1 MVTVGIVSLGCSKNL
16 VDSERM
22 LYKLHGKFELEAD
35 AALADVVIIN
45 TCGFIQS
52 AKEEAIE
59 TILEFIALKK
69 EGKIKRIV
77 ITGCLA
83 ERYREELLIEFPE
96 ADAVV
101 GLGSEAEIADIIAAL
116 GDTPKISIGEKCNL
130 PITGGRISGTLSFMS
145 YLKIAEG
152 CDNRCS
158 YCAIPSIRGGLRS
171 VPMEELIKEASKL
184 ADSGVKE
191 LNIIAQDITRYGE
204 DLYGV
209 CKLPE
214 LLQKLAEIV
223 GIQWIRLLYC
233 YPERISSE
241 LIAVIKNT
249 PKIVK
254 YLDIP
259 IQHSDGEILSRMN
272 RQGNEQSLRDLVKK
286 LREEIPGITLRTTII
301 AGFPG
306 ETEKQFD
313 ELCHFITDMKFDRL
327 GCFPYSAE
335 EGTPAADFPE
345 QIDEETKSKRAEI
358 VMDIQENVMAVKN
371 EQYIGKTFVVL
382 TEGFDRYAECF
393 FGRSYMDAPDIDGK
407 IFFTA
412 GDNKPFPGDFVTVK
426 ITETMDL
433 DLIGEREDL

>member
-1 MVTVGIVSLGCSKNL
+1 MIKVGIVSLGCSKNL

-22 LYKLHGKFELEAD
+22 LFKLHGKFELEAD
-35 AALADVVIIN
+35 AALADVAIIN

-59 TILEFIALKK
+59 TILEFVALKK

-83 ERYREELLIEFPE
+83 ERYKEELLAEFPE

-101 GLGSEAEIADIIAAL
+101 GLGSEDKIAEIIAEL
-116 GDTPKISIGEKCNL
+116 DDKPKLFSGDKLCL
-130 PITGGRISGTLSFMS
+130 PLSGGRISGTLSFYS

-158 YCAIPSIRGGLRS
+158 YCAIPSIRGKMRS
-171 VPMEELIKEASKL
+171 VPMELLLKEAQEL
-184 ADSGVKE
+184 AQSGVKE

-204 DLYGV
+204 DLYGE

-214 LLQKLAEIV
+214 LLEKIAEIQ

-233 YPERISSE
+233 YPERITE
-241 LIAVIKNT
+241 KLIETINKT
-249 PKIVK
+249 EKIVK

-259 IQHSDGEILSRMN
+259 IQHCDGEILRRMN
-272 RQGNEQSLRDLVKK
+272 RPGDEQSLRTLIAK
-286 LREEIPGITLRTTII
+286 LRADIPGVILRTTII
-301 AGFPG
+301 TGFPG
-306 ETEKQFD
+306 ESYPNFQH
-313 ELCHFITDMKFDRL
+313 LCEFVSDMKFDRL

-335 EGTPAADFPE
+335 EGTPAAEFPD
-345 QIDEETKSKRAEI
+345 QIDEEIKMQRAEI
-358 VMDIQENVMAVKN
+358 IMDTQNIIMAQAN
-371 EQYIGKTFVVL
+371 EKYVDTDIIVL

-393 FGRSYMDAPDIDGK
+393 FGRSYMDGPDIDGK
-407 IFFTA
+407 IFFTTEP
-412 GDNKPFPGDFVTVK
+412 DDKPYPGDFVTVHV
-426 ITETMDL
+426 TETLDL
-433 DLIGEREDL
+433 DLLGFRND

>member
-1 MVTVGIVSLGCSKNL
+1 MIKVGIVSLGCSKNL

-22 LYKLHGKFELEAD
+22 LFKLHGKFELEAD
-35 AALADVVIIN
+35 AALADVAIIN

-69 EGKIKRIV
+69 EGKVKRIV

-83 ERYREELLIEFPE
+83 ERYKEELLAEFPE

-101 GLGSEAEIADIIAAL
+101 GLGSEDKIAEIIADL
-116 GDTPKISIGEKCNL
+116 DDTPKLFAGDKCNL
-130 PITGGRISGTLSFMS
+130 PLSGGRISGTLSFIS

-158 YCAIPSIRGGLRS
+158 YCAIPTIRGKMRS
-171 VPMEELIKEASKL
+171 VPIETLVKEAAEL
-184 ADSGVKE
+184 AKSGVKE

-204 DLYGV
+204 DLYGEAR
-209 CKLPE
+209 LPE
-214 LLQKLAEIV
+214 LLEKIAEIP

-233 YPERISSE
+233 YPERITDK
-241 LIAVIKNT
+241 LIETINNT
-249 PKIVK
+249 EKIVK

-259 IQHSDGEILSRMN
+259 IQHCDGEILRRMN
-272 RQGNEQSLRDLVKK
+272 RAGDEQSLRALTAK
-286 LREEIPGITLRTTII
+286 LRARIPRIILRTTII
-301 AGFPG
+301 TGFPG
-306 ETEKQFD
+306 ETDSDFGH
-313 ELCHFITDMKFDRL
+313 LCEFVSDMKFDRL

-335 EGTPAADFPE
+335 EGTPAADLPE
-345 QIDEETKSKRAEI
+345 QIDDEIKLQRAEI
-358 VMDIQENVMAVKN
+358 ITETQNVLMARANEKYLDTDI
-371 EQYIGKTFVVL
+371 VVL

-407 IFFTA
+407 IFFTTEE
-412 GDNKPFPGDFVTVK
+412 DDKPYPGDFVTVRV
-426 ITETMDL
+426 TETLDL
-433 DLIGEREDL
+433 DLLGFRND

>member
-1 MVTVGIVSLGCSKNL
+1 MVSVGIVSLGCSKNL

-22 LYKLHGKFELEAD
+22 LYKLHGKFKLEAD
-35 AALADVVIIN
+35 AALADIVVIN

-83 ERYREELLIEFPE
+83 QRYKEELLTEFPE

-101 GLGSEAEIADIIAAL
+101 GLGSEAEIADIISKL
-116 GDTPKISIGEKCNL
+116 DDTPKISIGEKCNL
-130 PITGGRISGTLSFMS
+130 PLFGGRISGTLSFMS

-158 YCAIPSIRGGLRS
+158 YCAIPLIRGGLRS
-171 VPMEELIKEASKL
+171 VPMEELIKEASEL

-204 DLYGV
+204 DLYGE
-209 CKLPE
+209 CRLPE
-214 LLQKLAEIV
+214 LLEKIAEIK

-233 YPERISSE
+233 YPERISDK
-241 LIAVIKNT
+241 LTRIIKNT

-272 RQGNEQSLRDLVKK
+272 RQGDEDSLRHLVKK
-286 LREEIPGITLRTTII
+286 LRDEIPGIILRTTII
-301 AGFPG
+301 TGFPG
-306 ETEKQFD
+306 ETESQF
-313 ELCHFITDMKFDRL
+313 EKLCEFITDMKFDRL
-327 GCFPYSAE
+327 GCFAYSPE
-335 EGTPAADFPE
+335 EGTPAAGFPD
-345 QIDEETKSKRAEI
+345 QIDEETKTKRAEI
-358 VMDIQENVMAVKN
+358 IMDIQNNIMAVKN
-371 EQYIGKTFVVL
+371 EQYIGKTIIVL
-382 TEGFDRYAECF
+382 TEGYDRYAECF

-407 IFFTA
+407 IYFTA
-412 GDNKPFPGDFVTVK
+412 SDNKPFPGDFVTVK
-426 ITETMDL
+426 ITETLDL
-433 DLIGEREDL
+433 DLIGERED

>member
-1 MVTVGIVSLGCSKNL
+1 MVSVGIVSLGCSKNL

-22 LYKLHGKFELEAD
+22 LYKLHGKFSLQAD

-59 TILEFIALKK
+59 TILEFITLKK

-83 ERYREELLIEFPE
+83 ERYKEELLTEFPE

-101 GLGSEAEIADIIAAL
+101 ELGSEAEIADIIGEL
-116 GDTPKISIGEKCNL
+116 DDTPRLAIGEKCNL
-130 PITGGRISGTLSFMS
+130 PLSGGRISGTLPFMS

-171 VPMEELIKEASKL
+171 VPMEELIKEASEL

-204 DLYGV
+204 DLYGE

-214 LLQKLAEIV
+214 LLRNIADIN

-233 YPERISSE
+233 YPERISDE
-241 LIAVIKNT
+241 LIETIKNT

-259 IQHSDGEILSRMN
+259 IQHSDGDILSRMN
-272 RQGNEQSLRDLVKK
+272 RQGNEESLRRLVKK
-286 LREEIPGITLRTTII
+286 LREEIPGIVLRTTII

-306 ETEKQFD
+306 ETNSQFEK
-313 ELCHFITDMKFDRL
+313 LCEFITDMKFDRL
-327 GCFPYSAE
+327 GCFAYSPE
-335 EGTPAADFPE
+335 EGTPAADFPD
-345 QIDEETKSKRAEI
+345 QIDEDTKNRRAEI
-358 VMDIQENVMAVKN
+358 IMDIQHNIMAVKN
-371 EQYIGKTFVVL
+371 EAYIDKKVVVL

-407 IFFTA
+407 IYFTA
-412 GDNKPFPGDFVTVK
+412 SDNKPFPGDFVTVK
-426 ITETMDL
+426 ITETLDL
-433 DLIGEREDL
+433 DLIGERED

>member
-1 MVTVGIVSLGCSKNL
+1 
-16 VDSERM
+16 M

-35 AALADVVIIN
+35 AALADVAIIN

-59 TILEFIALKK
+59 TILEFVSLKK
-69 EGKIKRIV
+69 EGKVKRIV

-83 ERYREELLIEFPE
+83 ERYKEELLVEFPE

-101 GLGSEAEIADIIAAL
+101 GLGSEDKIADIIASLDDSPKLFA
-116 GDTPKISIGEKCNL
+116 GDKCNL
-130 PITGGRISGTLSFMS
+130 PLSGGRISGTLSFYS

-158 YCAIPSIRGGLRS
+158 YCAIPSIRGKMRS
-171 VPMEELIKEASKL
+171 VPPETLLKEAAEL
-184 ADSGVKE
+184 ARSGVKE

-204 DLYGV
+204 DLYSE

-214 LLQKLAEIV
+214 LLEKIAETP

-233 YPERISSE
+233 YPERITDR
-241 LIAVIKNT
+241 LIETINKT
-249 PKIVK
+249 DKIVK

-259 IQHSDGEILSRMN
+259 IQHCDGEILRRMN
-272 RQGNEQSLRDLVKK
+272 RPGDEQSLRALVAK
-286 LREEIPGITLRTTII
+286 LRASIPGIILRTTLIT
-301 AGFPG
+301 GFPG
-306 ETEKQFD
+306 ETEENFNR
-313 ELCHFITDMKFDRL
+313 LCEFVGGMKFDRL

-335 EGTPAADFPE
+335 EGTPAAEFPE
-345 QIDEETKSKRAEI
+345 QIDDEIKNRRAEI
-358 VMDIQENVMAVKN
+358 IMDTQNVIMAEANNK
-371 EQYIGKTFVVL
+371 YLDKDIIVL

-407 IFFTA
+407 VFFTTEP
-412 GDNKPFPGDFVTVK
+412 DDKPYPGDFVTVR
-426 ITETMDL
+426 ITETLDL
-433 DLIGEREDL
+433 DLLGFRND